1 MFQGW
6 WFEVP
11 RVVVLSSLSGRWCV
25 SNLALVGVQSKAGGF
40 GWFWKGWWVPS
51 SGLVGG
57 QPGAGEYPV
66 QCLWARIIKEYQWV
80 STPGLPVLAFKKSVV
95 VFNVAA
101 DGGGGLE

>member
-1 MFQGW
+1 M
-6 WFEVP
+6 
-11 RVVVLSSLSGRWCV
+11 
-25 SNLALVGVQSKAGGF
+25 
-40 GWFWKGWWVPS
+40 PS

-95 VFNVAA
+95 VLNVAA